1 MTGLAWLLTGVGI
14 SAGTGLVAAL
24 AIDRDLRSAAVRCL
38 AALVLGPAILL
49 IMAFIRRGPSLLSL
63 SPEALGRF
71 CRQVDADM
79 QPAWVLSYGGRG
91 VILVRRRSA
100 SWWRNNVPSR
110 AADAAGK

>member
-14 SAGTGLVAAL
+14 SAGTGLVTAL
-24 AIDRDLRSAAVRCL
+24 AIDRDLRSTAVHCL
-38 AALVLGPAILL
+38 AALVLGPSILL
-49 IMAFIRRGPSLLSL
+49 MAFIRRGPSLLPL
-63 SPEALGRF
+63 SPKALGRF
-71 CRQVDADM
+71 CQQVDVDM